1 MTTAPYGR
9 TSSRKPPGWTLKFV
23 LQGVDDVVL
32 AAEELRYAAQEVGKV
47 SGLVGV
53 EDILDTVFK
62 EFCIGK

>member
-1 MTTAPYGR
+1 MYARLTNQTRFNVGPEN
-9 TSSRKPPGWTLKFV
+9 
-23 LQGVDDVVL
+23 VVF

-47 SGLVGV
+47 SGAIGV